1 MGDDVKVISVG
12 VSEEL
17 SRSLEERRSRKGGQ
31 VSVQRWKG
39 HLNRNQISKVQ
50 GIGDRDS
57 NLGTKVLEK

>member
-1 MGDDVKVISVG
+1 MG
-12 VSEEL
+12 VSKEL
-17 SRSLEERRSRKGGQ
+17 GRSLEEWRSRKGGQ

-50 GIGDRDS
+50 RRVGIGDRDS